1 VVSITDWGL
10 HNFKAGQE
18 KVECDVNKMY
28 ADLLWT
34 APEHINLSKAERE
47 GSSQKA
53 DVYSYGIILQGI
65 ATRSKPFLD
74 GPMRRREIIHRV
86 VAHEEPPFRPD
97 LTCVEAKPEFVDLMV
112 DCWND
117 EPEERPHFFRIVDRL
132 KKISGRGSN
141 IIENMVSMME
151 KHANHLEQLVDE
163 RTTQLNEEKDRT
175 DKLLNRLLPPL
186 VAEQLKIHSSV
197 QTEEFE
203 EVTILFSD
211 IVGFTKL
218 ASSSKPLEVFT
229 SFS

>member
-1 VVSITDWGL
+1 MSIDIAAGMKYLHNSPVKLHGNVASSRCMIDSHWVVSITDWGL

-97 LTCVEAKPEFVDLMV
+97 LTCVEVKPEFVDLMV

-117 EPEERPHFFRIVDRL
+117 
-132 KKISGRGSN
+132 
-141 IIENMVSMME
+141 
-151 KHANHLEQLVDE
+151 
-163 RTTQLNEEKDRT
+163 
-175 DKLLNRLLPPL
+175 
-186 VAEQLKIHSSV
+186 
-197 QTEEFE
+197 
-203 EVTILFSD
+203 
-211 IVGFTKL
+211 
-218 ASSSKPLEVFT
+218 
-229 SFS
+229 